1 MRARRNLIVFA
12 KQPRIGRVKSRLARD
27 VGRVAAWRFYR
38 AQLSGLLRRLGRDP
52 RWRCWLAV
60 TPDAAVRCHRWPLGW
75 RVLPQG
81 QGDLGTR
88 MLRVFDRMP
97 MGPTLLIGSD
107 IPEIRTCHID
117 DGFRLLQRHDAVL
130 GPAGD
135 GGYWLIGLR
144 RGGQPQRLDLTRVR
158 WSGPHALADT
168 RQAMSGLSV
177 GLAAELEDI
186 DTGADFARWQE
197 RQRKNR

>member
-27 VGRVAAWRFYR
+27 IGRVAAWRFYR

-52 RWRCWLAV
+52 RWRCWLVV
-60 TPDAAVRCHRWPLGW
+60 TPDTATSRHCWPPGR

-88 MLRVFDRMP
+88 MLRAFDRMP

-107 IPEIRTCHID
+107 IPEISCRHIA

-144 RGGQPQRLDLTRVR
+144 RGAQPQRLDLKRVR

-168 RQAMSGLSV
+168 RRAMDGLSV
-177 GLAAELEDI
+177 ELAAELEDI
-186 DTGADFARWQE
+186 DTGADLARWQE